1 MLVYPSVNWHCLDF
15 EGPRVWWWKIGMK
28 WQPPWR
34 NQRCGS
40 LRQWLALVA
49 FGEELASLR
58 LWDRIEHQVTPTDPS
73 PAVLIWYLMRFAYL
87 LNLDWFPKI
96 QNLRKRAKHVKKKTT
111 APEICPHHPTS
122 FLAISGFLAAPWRSL
137 TPRKNG
143 RSLVKKSQPP
153 GFGGKT
159 LQIMIMGPLWENTL
173 GVSKQM
179 CKTDA
184 VGSLAVG
191 GSRYHWIPNNYPNNP

>member
-96 QNLRKRAKHVKKKTT
+96 QNLRKRAKHVKKNNCTRNL
-111 APEICPHHPTS
+111 PTS
-122 FLAISGFLAAPWRSL
+122 SHLIFGDLRFPRSSL
-137 TPRKNG
+137 TI
-143 RSLVKKSQPP
+143 
-153 GFGGKT
+153 F
-159 LQIMIMGPLWENTL
+159 
-173 GVSKQM
+173 
-179 CKTDA
+179 DA
-184 VGSLAVG
+184 AEERTIAG
-191 GSRYHWIPNNYPNNP
+191 